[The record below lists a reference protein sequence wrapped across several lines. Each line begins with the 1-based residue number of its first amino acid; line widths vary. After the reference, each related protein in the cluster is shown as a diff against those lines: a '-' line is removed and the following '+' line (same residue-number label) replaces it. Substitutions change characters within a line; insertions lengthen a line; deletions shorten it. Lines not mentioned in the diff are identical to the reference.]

1 MLPESGKKDG
11 GNSMRGKKV
20 LKVLSVALV
29 AIIVAAA
36 AAIAGPLLLGW
47 HPMAVLSGSMEP
59 TYPVGSIVY
68 VRGTSPQD
76 VKAGEPV
83 TFYLDDGK
91 TVVTHR
97 VVRVDAQKKVFYTKG
112 DANPVE
118 DGVATPY
125 SRLIGSPVFDIPK
138 IGYLATYLGTPQ
150 GRIILVTILV
160 CVLFAVFLPDA
171 LMKVGK
177 TAPKEDGEKKGNNV

>member
-1 MLPESGKKDG
+1 
-11 GNSMRGKKV
+11 MRGKKV

-36 AAIAGPLLLGW
+36 AVIAGPLLLGW

-76 VKAGEPV
+76 VKAGEAV
-83 TFYLDDGK
+83 TFYLEDGK

-97 VVRVDAQKKVFYTKG
+97 VVRVDPQKQVFYTKG
-112 DANPVE
+112 DANAVE

-125 SRLIGSPVFDIPK
+125 SRLIGSPVFDVPK
-138 IGYLATYLGTPQ
+138 VGYLAIYLGTAQ
-150 GRIILVTILV
+150 GRIILITVLV
-160 CVLFAVFLPDA
+160 CVLLAAFLPDA
-171 LMKVGK
+171 LMKAGK
-177 TAPKEDGEKKGNNV
+177 TASKGDGEKKGNNV